1 MISKD
6 ISVQN
11 INMNTKITTYAPVA
25 IPTLNRYEH
34 LQRLIESLEKCTN
47 AEKTEVYVSLDYPP
61 LDSNN
66 KPVQKYYEG
75 WKKNNE
81 YLTQKEQSNG
91 FKNLIVFRQQKNLGI
106 SGSISNYAFIYNKVL
121 EKYDRFIATEDDNEF
136 SPCFL
141 EYMNQN
147 FERYKNDPEIYCICG
162 YLSFRDDLPDTQ
174 NYTQFKAKRHVA
186 WGVGIWRSKRE
197 EFQSFANREN
207 LIKIAQDKKV
217 IKYFEKDKMESILFS
232 LIKMGRGGPILGDVI
247 VAAYMVHKCMRC
259 ILPTKS
265 MVRNHGWDGSG
276 SHGGYVYGF
285 KEQDICTDSE
295 YIINEAPKSF
305 TEDFERRMHQ
315 KNRSR
320 RRTFNEYASVVS
332 WYLYKYTG
340 IFCEFKHLHDIGK
353 YIKNKLH
360 GSK

>member
-1 MISKD
+1 
-6 ISVQN
+6 
-11 INMNTKITTYAPVA
+11 MNEKIITYAPVA

-34 LQRLIESLEKCTN
+34 LQRLIESLEKCTY
-47 AEKTEVYVSLDYPP
+47 AAKTEVYVSLDYPP

-81 YLTQKEQSNG
+81 YLTRKEQSNG
-91 FKNLIVFRQQKNLGI
+91 FKNLIVYRQQKNLGV
-106 SGSISNYAFIYNKVL
+106 SGPINNYAFVYNKVL
-121 EKYDRFIATEDDNEF
+121 EKYDRYIATEDDNEF

-147 FERYKNDPEIYCICG
+147 LEKYKNDPEIYRICG
-162 YLSFRDDLPDTQ
+162 YLSFKENLPDSK
-174 NYTQFKAKRHVA
+174 NYTQFKAERHVA
-186 WGVGIWRSKRE
+186 WGVGIWKSKFE
-197 EFQSFANREN
+197 EYQSFAKREN

-217 IKYFEKDKMESILFS
+217 VKYFEKDKLETILVS
-232 LIKMGRGGPILGDVI
+232 LIKMGRGGPFLGDVV
-247 VAAYMVHKCMRC
+247 VAAYMVHKGMRC

-265 MVRNHGWDGSG
+265 MVRNHGWDCTGT
-276 SHGGYVYGF
+276 HGGYVYGY

-295 YIINEAPKSF
+295 YIINEAPESF
-305 TEDFERRMHQ
+305 TIDFERRLHQ
-315 KNRSR
+315 KRRSKT
-320 RRTFNEYASVVS
+320 RTLNEYASVVS